1 MIKNY
6 NFCIYQNKVFD
17 LEGYEILPNEDNVVT
32 VFLNGMER
40 RFKID
45 KMIVWL
51 KESGYK
57 SIFKKPKTLPK
68 PKVINQ
74 FKIKRSCP
82 ERNYGFIRRQ
92 ISCSNGR
99 IYESLYEASKEIGID
114 RSSICQVLNNKNK
127 RKTVAGLTF
136 KYADNEHIAN

>member
-1 MIKNY
+1 MKNC
-6 NFCIYQNKVFD
+6 NFCIYENKIFD
-17 LEGYEILPNEDNVVT
+17 LNGYEILPDEENIVA
-32 VFLNGMER
+32 VFFNGMER
-40 RFKID
+40 KFKID

-51 KESGYK
+51 KESGYHNL
-57 SIFKKPKTLPK
+57 FKKPKQLPK
-68 PKVINQ
+68 PKVIKQ

-99 IYESLYEASKEIGID
+99 IYESLYQASQEIGID

-127 RKTVAGLTF
+127 RKSVAGLTF
-136 KYADNEHIAN
+136 KYAENEHITN

>member
-1 MIKNY
+1 MKHC
-6 NFCIYQNKVFD
+6 NFCIYENKVFD
-17 LEGYEILPNEDNVVT
+17 LNGFEILPDEDNVVC

-51 KESGYK
+51 KESGYHNL
-57 SIFKKPKTLPK
+57 FRKPKAIPK
-68 PKVINQ
+68 PKKIIS

-99 IYESLYEASKEIGID
+99 IYDSLYQASQEIGID

-127 RKTVAGLTF
+127 RKSVAGLTF
-136 KYADNEHIAN
+136 KYTENEHIAK